1 MCEACNEAIK
11 EVFQPTA
18 QQKHRRIYE
27 KATMY
32 LQPTIADVP
41 DDIIQNKRKADRDA
55 LIAKGIGA
63 LAGAGLGFAA
73 GGQIGKAIA
82 GKSQYAQGYGTGYG
96 GVTGGFLGAA
106 LGSRAATNI
115 AGSLNRPAYQDY
127 AYAIAQD
134 KKRRG

>member
-11 EVFQPTA
+11 EAFQPTN
-18 QQKHRRIYE
+18 QQKHHRIYE

-41 DDIIQNKRKADRDA
+41 DDIIKNKRKADRNA
-55 LIAKGIGA
+55 LIARGIGA
-63 LAGAGLGFAA
+63 LAGGVLGYAS

-96 GVTGGFLGAA
+96 GFAGGILGAS

-115 AGSLNRPAYQDY
+115 AGALNRPAYQDY